1 MENTLEKRRAERK
14 EEDCVI
20 RFEGD
25 NFSIYSRM
33 LDVSDYG
40 AFVATN
46 YLLDPGTQVNIYLNE
61 LPGTEDRRV
70 ATVVHSNSSKDK
82 EGRKIMGLGLE
93 FVSKATN

>member
-1 MENTLEKRRAERK
+1 MEKRRAERK

-33 LDVSDYG
+33 LDISDFG

-46 YLLDPGTQVNIYLNE
+46 YLLDPGTEINLYLSE
-61 LPGTEDRRV
+61 EPGQEKTKL

-82 EGRKIMGLGLE
+82 EGKRIMGLGLE